1 MHSCYC
7 NFFEIYFRTITGSS
21 TGSYTTTGTRTQ
33 TGVSAN
39 WDSEDDSEE
48 EEEEKQQH
56 RSPAKRESPKP
67 KPATK
72 QKRPVVLPRK
82 SVSFEDDWDDESQV
96 SQSQTQSNWD
106 DTRWVIQTKYWWTTS
121 NYLSLVD
128 LTFSETYWAGTSL
141 RVLSNKLYFSAS
153 F

>member
-1 MHSCYC
+1 MYIFEEHTLTFYCVIWGSACTHYTLQQRLVCAKLNNCTLSCYYH
-7 NFFEIYFRTITGSS
+7 FFEIYFRTTTGSS

-33 TGVSAN
+33 TGASAN

-56 RSPAKRESPKP
+56 RSPIKRESPTP

-72 QKRPVVLPRK
+72 QKKPVVLPRK
-82 SVSFEDDWDDESQV
+82 SVSFEDNWDDESQV

-106 DTRWVIQTKYWWTTS
+106 DTR
-121 NYLSLVD
+121 
-128 LTFSETYWAGTSL
+128 
-141 RVLSNKLYFSAS
+141 
-153 F
+153 